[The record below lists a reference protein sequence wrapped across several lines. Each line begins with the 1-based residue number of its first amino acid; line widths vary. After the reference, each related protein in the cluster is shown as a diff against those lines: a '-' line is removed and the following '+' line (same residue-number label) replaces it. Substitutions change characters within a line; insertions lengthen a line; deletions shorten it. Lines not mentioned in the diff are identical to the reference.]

1 LPGKRKRGEKLKM
14 ERRRKIINPFDADQ
28 NFCFGC
34 GPKNQIGLKLLFEED
49 DNKVYASWEPDR
61 LYQGYINVLHGGI
74 IATLLDEVSAW
85 CVYLK
90 ACTAGVTSSMT
101 VRYHRPVHIS
111 KGPVTV
117 EAMITKKGKKSAL
130 ISASLH
136 DGEGRLC
143 AEAELDYFIY
153 PEEIARARYYYPG
166 REAFICQSELPE
178 SPNGQ

>member
-1 LPGKRKRGEKLKM
+1 M
-14 ERRRKIINPFDADQ
+14 ERRRKIINPFDAYQ

>member
-1 LPGKRKRGEKLKM
+1 M

-90 ACTAGVTSSMT
+90 ACTAGFTSSMT